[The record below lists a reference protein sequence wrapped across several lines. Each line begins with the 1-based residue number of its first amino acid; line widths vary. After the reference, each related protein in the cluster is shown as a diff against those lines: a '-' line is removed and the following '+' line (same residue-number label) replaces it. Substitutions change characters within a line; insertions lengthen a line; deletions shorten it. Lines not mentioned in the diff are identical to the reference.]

1 MIISDLR
8 EFNNIRELDIMVN
21 EGFEKIRSEVVEA
34 GGIKCFK
41 MLRLREASPYKKLG
55 PGVNEEISTALQQ
68 KGLGHT
74 ELGMYQEESVY
85 VFEQG
90 SKAADL
96 INSIIGGAS
105 DDGAKAILDAV
116 APDTKKGAAEAKL
129 AEAKALMIQ
138 LQDVFD
144 EPEAA

>member
-1 MIISDLR
+1 MGDH
-8 EFNNIRELDIMVN
+8 IMTS
-21 EGFEKIRSEVVEA
+21 EGFEKIRSEVVES
-34 GGIKCFK
+34 GGIKCFRMQK
-41 MLRLREASPYKKLG
+41 LRDASPYKKLG
-55 PGVNEEISTALQQ
+55 PGVNEEISIALQQ

-74 ELGMYQEESVY
+74 NLGMYQEESVY
-85 VFEQG
+85 VFEQA

-105 DDGAKAILDAV
+105 EAGAKAILEAV

-129 AEAKALMIQ
+129 AEAKALLIQ

-144 EPEAA
+144 EPQAA